1 MKLKMNIQLFGGN
14 GNSSTGKRSS
24 GSGTQ
29 KLTQDEQNA
38 IEYYA
43 SGDGMGINNLLRG
56 RYGFT
61 ENDLDTQDRK
71 IIKDLDSALNHNVG
85 EQILYR
91 SVDASAVFGN
101 ISDTDFENLRDELN
115 YNTFSK
121 GKGNYSKIIANK
133 TNDIINSATDKSF
146 VDKGYVS
153 TTRDLTIA
161 ENWGGFTGSDRPI
174 VMKIKTSNKTKGAD
188 ISKATKHLRQIESQ
202 NPQKETLLARNQKFK
217 VDKIYGRNGLVYV
230 EVKM

>member
-1 MKLKMNIQLFGGN
+1 MAKGSRG
-14 GNSSTGKRSS
+14 GKRSS
-24 GSGTQ
+24 SGGSS
-29 KLTQDEQNA
+29 KALTQDEKNA
-38 IEYYA
+38 IEYYV

-56 RYGFT
+56 RNGFT
-61 ENDLDTQDRK
+61 EDDLDAQDRK
-71 IIKDLDSALNHNVG
+71 IMKDLDSALNHNLG
-85 EQILYR
+85 QQTLYR

-121 GKGNYSKIIANK
+121 GKGNYSKMIANK

-146 VDKGYVS
+146 IDKGYVS

-161 ENWGGFTGSDRPI
+161 ENWGGFTGSDRPM

-202 NPQKETLLARNQKFK
+202 DPQKETLLARNQKFK
-217 VDKIYGRNGLVYV
+217 VNKIYGKNGLVYV
-230 EVKM
+230 EVEM